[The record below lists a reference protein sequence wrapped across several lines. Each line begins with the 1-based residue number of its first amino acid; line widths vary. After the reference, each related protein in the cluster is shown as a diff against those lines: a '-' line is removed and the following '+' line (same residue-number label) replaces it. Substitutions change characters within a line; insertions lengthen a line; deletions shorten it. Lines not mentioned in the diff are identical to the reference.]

1 MTFINFLYEYT
12 YKNLKKIGII
22 FTITLILLI
31 VIFNN
36 NPYSILGM
44 INKTLGWLY
53 FSFVFPSLYL
63 LLVIETNNTS
73 VINYSLIRF
82 SSRQKYYIYQVL
94 IKIITAFIYVIYL
107 VICTITIGIS
117 TKKSFTKLV
126 ETDSFWQ
133 NPNIMLITIILLAF
147 IGLSAIGVIATVLQL
162 YLNKAIWTFILITV
176 ISVIETFFKY
186 NLIVFN
192 RMVIY
197 EKEWTL
203 LLNVANDFLVIIC
216 ILFGVF
222 ILGIN
227 KIQTKDYI

>member
-1 MTFINFLYEYT
+1 M
-12 YKNLKKIGII
+12 
-22 FTITLILLI
+22 
-31 VIFNN
+31 
-36 NPYSILGM
+36 
-44 INKTLGWLY
+44 
-53 FSFVFPSLYL
+53 
-63 LLVIETNNTS
+63 
-73 VINYSLIRF
+73 
-82 SSRQKYYIYQVL
+82 L